1 MHLCDK
7 STYSTMSKQRKNRVK
22 IEKKYKNIGR
32 IPNSALN
39 KICNYIDLPSRVQS
53 IRASIGNTIKHNHR
67 HIDELEEQLNQL
79 GITKEGYA
87 EFVAKNFNQIRL
99 GNKPMSLVLSVT
111 LEESNHIAALHL
123 HYELKENFWL
133 VTSVHA
139 IRTKELEKIPL
150 IWEKQKRVTK
160 KVILFFDVWYRR
172 LCQLFC
178 EAALRKE
185 KALKTLQSA

>member
-1 MHLCDK
+1 
-7 STYSTMSKQRKNRVK
+7 MSKQRKNRVK

-32 IPNSALN
+32 IPTSALN
-39 KICNYIDLPSRVQS
+39 NIGNYIDLPSRVQS

-99 GNKPMSLVLSVT
+99 GNKPMSLVLCVT

-139 IRTKELEKIPL
+139 IRTKELEKMPL
-150 IWEKQKRVTK
+150 IWEKQKGGR
-160 KVILFFDVWYRR
+160 
-172 LCQLFC
+172 
-178 EAALRKE
+178 
-185 KALKTLQSA
+185 

>member
-1 MHLCDK
+1 
-7 STYSTMSKQRKNRVK
+7 MSKQRKNRVK

-139 IRTKELEKIPL
+139 IRTKELEKMLL
-150 IWEKQKRVTK
+150 IWENK
-160 KVILFFDVWYRR
+160 K
-172 LCQLFC
+172 
-178 EAALRKE
+178 EAVKPPYFSVVAPATRPL
-185 KALKTLQSA
+185 AQPIC

>member
-1 MHLCDK
+1 M
-7 STYSTMSKQRKNRVK
+7 
-22 IEKKYKNIGR
+22 
-32 IPNSALN
+32 
-39 KICNYIDLPSRVQS
+39 
-53 IRASIGNTIKHNHR
+53 
-67 HIDELEEQLNQL
+67 EEQLNQL

-150 IWEKQKRVTK
+150 IWEKQKGGR
-160 KVILFFDVWYRR
+160 
-172 LCQLFC
+172 
-178 EAALRKE
+178 
-185 KALKTLQSA
+185 

>member
-1 MHLCDK
+1 
-7 STYSTMSKQRKNRVK
+7 MSKQRKNRVK

-67 HIDELEEQLNQL
+67 HIDELEERLHQL

-150 IWEKQKRVTK
+150 IWEKQKGDR
-160 KVILFFDVWYRR
+160 
-172 LCQLFC
+172 
-178 EAALRKE
+178 
-185 KALKTLQSA
+185 